1 MPGSYIASWDG
12 TSAAAEADITGWLRV
27 TAGGIVLQVMRPAY
41 DVGAVP
47 IGVCVKAWP
56 DDQWTIKYLDYW
68 VPHSDFGKTNS
79 AKHVL
84 AELIRQH
91 DVRERKD
98 VA

>member
-1 MPGSYIASWDG
+1 
-12 TSAAAEADITGWLRV
+12 L
-27 TAGGIVLQVMRPAY
+27 
-41 DVGAVP
+41 
-47 IGVCVKAWP
+47 VKAWP
-56 DDQWTIKYLDYW
+56 DDQWAIKYSDGTYW

-79 AKHVL
+79 AKQVL